1 MIDIGAIFFEP
12 VFKEKIWGGDSLRNF
27 GYNLPSDKTG
37 ECWAFAAHHNGQS
50 IVKNEEYKGKTLG
63 DLWKNNRELFGNIK
77 GDKFPLLVK
86 IIDAKEDLSAQV
98 HPDDEYAFKNENGE
112 SGKTECWYIIDCK
125 ENSQLILGVNAQSRT
140 ELEEMIDN
148 SRWNELLR
156 TIPIKKG
163 DFVFV
168 PSGTVHAL
176 KGGTLVLE
184 IQQNSDI
191 TYRLYD
197 YDRRDSKG
205 NLRELHI
212 EKSKA
217 AIEVPYVDKQ
227 FKPVVNK
234 FKNIIET
241 KLVKCDYFTV
251 YKFDIKGKVRLKQD
265 HPFML
270 FSIIDGEGNLTVNEK
285 IYKIKK
291 GDHFMLPKGVT
302 SYILEGKISLI
313 VSYI

>member
-1 MIDIGAIFFEP
+1 
-12 VFKEKIWGGDSLRNF
+12 
-27 GYNLPSDKTG
+27 
-37 ECWAFAAHHNGQS
+37 
-50 IVKNEEYKGKTLG
+50 
-63 DLWKNNRELFGNIK
+63 
-77 GDKFPLLVK
+77 
-86 IIDAKEDLSAQV
+86 
-98 HPDDEYAFKNENGE
+98 
-112 SGKTECWYIIDCK
+112 
-125 ENSQLILGVNAQSRT
+125 LGVNAQSRT

>member
-1 MIDIGAIFFEP
+1 MINIGAIFFEP
-12 VFKEKIWGGDSLRNF
+12 VFKEKIWGGNSLRNF

-50 IVKNEEYKGKTLG
+50 IVKNGEYKGKTLG

-86 IIDAKEDLSAQV
+86 IIDAKEDLSVQV

-156 TIPIKKG
+156 TISIKKG

-197 YDRRDSKG
+197 YGRRDSKG

-234 FKNIIET
+234 LKNIIET
-241 KLVKCDYFTV
+241 RLVKCDYFTV
-251 YKFDIKGKVRLKQD
+251 CKFDTKGKVKLTQD

-270 FSIIDGEGNLTVNEK
+270 FSIINGEGDLTVNEET
-285 IYKIKK
+285 YKIKK
-291 GDHFMLPKGVT
+291 GDHFMLPKDVT

-313 VSYI
+313 VSYV

>member
-1 MIDIGAIFFEP
+1 MINIGAIFFEP

-50 IVKNEEYKGKTLG
+50 IVKNGEYKGKTLG

-86 IIDAKEDLSAQV
+86 IIDAKDDLSVQV
-98 HPDDEYAFKNENGE
+98 HPGNEYAFKNENGE
-112 SGKTECWYIIDCK
+112 SGKTECWYIMDCK
-125 ENSQLILGVNAQSRT
+125 KDSQLVLGVNARNKE
-140 ELEEMIDN
+140 ELNEMIDN
-148 SRWNELLR
+148 GRWNELLR

-234 FKNIIET
+234 LKDIIET

-251 YKFDIKGKVRLKQD
+251 YKFDVKGNISLTQN

>member
-12 VFKEKIWGGDSLRNF
+12 VFKEKIWGGNSLRNF

-50 IVKNEEYKGKTLG
+50 VVKNGEYKGKTLG

-86 IIDAKEDLSAQV
+86 IIDAKEDLSVQV

-156 TIPIKKG
+156 TISIKKG

-234 FKNIIET
+234 LKNIIET
-241 KLVKCDYFTV
+241 GLVKCDYFTV

-270 FSIIDGEGNLTVNEK
+270 FSIINGEGDLTVNEE

-291 GDHFMLPKGVT
+291 GDHFMLPKDVT

>member
-86 IIDAKEDLSAQV
+86 IIDAKEDLSVQV

>member
-1 MIDIGAIFFEP
+1 M
-12 VFKEKIWGGDSLRNF
+12 
-27 GYNLPSDKTG
+27 
-37 ECWAFAAHHNGQS
+37 
-50 IVKNEEYKGKTLG
+50 
-63 DLWKNNRELFGNIK
+63 
-77 GDKFPLLVK
+77 
-86 IIDAKEDLSAQV
+86 
-98 HPDDEYAFKNENGE
+98 
-112 SGKTECWYIIDCK
+112 
-125 ENSQLILGVNAQSRT
+125 
-140 ELEEMIDN
+140 
-148 SRWNELLR
+148 
-156 TIPIKKG
+156 
-163 DFVFV
+163 

-234 FKNIIET
+234 LKDIIET

-251 YKFDIKGKVRLKQD
+251 YKFDVKGNISLTQN

-285 IYKIKK
+285 YTKLKK
-291 GDHFMLPKGVT
+291 E
-302 SYILEGKISLI
+302 IISCFLKA
-313 VSYI
+313 